1 MKISELIDIKSRAVD
16 FWEDVYNK
24 YKDIDLSTVDILD
37 IVDYLNERVEFH
49 FPDIDVGFKH
59 FREINS
65 RIYLMNLDYHNL
77 DNLVY
82 LWFLG
87 REKID
92 FGIKISLIEENTINQ
107 YKLDYADSYN
117 IQFKLSENKSLIDL
131 EFFSENISEDR
142 FDIAFVIIRFV
153 LGEWSM
159 YSKLNSIRMLG
170 HMPENPISLSE
181 LYDKFTDMWIN
192 ELGHSGKNEGYHFN
206 RHVLPAL
213 SGEEV
218 GIMNGFIPMRNKLAN
233 HLVGSFD
240 YPFSIF
246 MFVAIKSEYDS
257 DELDEFESLL
267 FDIYEQGEGIITV
280 ITRQPSENRYSV
292 YGYCANPALIYL
304 CLESLLKKYPNFN
317 AEIKVLFDQNWYVYR
332 YWVLDQNVSMDL
344 SALDEMMASAIQNHD
359 EQSANNQPKKSFFQR
374 LFKR

>member
-1 MKISELIDIKSRAVD
+1 MKIDEIVSIKATAIS

-24 YKDIDLSTVDILD
+24 YKDVDLSTVDILD
-37 IVDYLNERVEFH
+37 IVDYLNERVEFY

-82 LWFLG
+82 LWFLD
-87 REKID
+87 REKSD

-107 YKLDYADSYN
+107 YKLDFADSYN
-117 IQFKLSENKSLIDL
+117 IQFKLSENQSLIDL

-153 LGEWSM
+153 LGELNM
-159 YSKLNSIRMLG
+159 YSKLNSIRMLE

-233 HLVGSFD
+233 HLVSSFD
-240 YPFSIF
+240 YPFSIL
-246 MFVAIKSEYDS
+246 MFIAIKSEYDS

-317 AEIKVLFDQNWYVYR
+317 AEIKVLFDQNWYGYR

>member
-16 FWEDVYNK
+16 FWEDVYNE
-24 YKDIDLSTVDILD
+24 YKDIDLSTVHILD
-37 IVDYLNERVEFH
+37 VVDYLNERVEFY
-49 FPDIDVGFKH
+49 FPDIDIGFKH

-82 LWFLG
+82 LWFLD

-92 FGIKISLIEENTINQ
+92 FGIKMSLIEENTINQ
-107 YKLDYADSYN
+107 YRLDFADSYN
-117 IQFKLSENKSLIDL
+117 IQFKLSKNQSLIDL

-159 YSKLNSIRMLG
+159 YSKLNSIRMLE

-181 LYDKFTDMWIN
+181 LYDKFNDMWIN

-206 RHVLPAL
+206 RYFLPAL
-213 SGEEV
+213 SGEDVE
-218 GIMNGFIPMRNKLAN
+218 IMNGFIPMRNKLATN
-233 HLVGSFD
+233 LVGSID
-240 YPFSIF
+240 YPFSVF
-246 MFVAIKSEYDS
+246 MFVTLENGYNE
-257 DELDEFESLL
+257 DELDKFENAI
-267 FDIYEQGEGIITV
+267 FDIYEKAEGIITV
-280 ITRQPSENRYSV
+280 RTRQPSENRYSV
-292 YGYCANPALIYL
+292 YGYCAQPELIYTHL
-304 CLESLLKKYPNFN
+304 TSLLKSYSKFN
-317 AEIKVLFDQNWYVYR
+317 AEINILFDQNWYGYR
-332 YWVLDQNVSMDL
+332 HWILDKNIRMDL
-344 SALDEMMASAIQNHD
+344 SEINELITSSKQNST
-359 EQSANNQPKKSFFQR
+359 EQPINKQPKTSFFQR

>member
-16 FWEDVYNK
+16 FWEDVYNE
-24 YKDIDLSTVDILD
+24 YKDIDLSTVHILD
-37 IVDYLNERVEFH
+37 VVDYLNERVEFY
-49 FPDIDVGFKH
+49 FPDIDIGFKH

-82 LWFLG
+82 LWFLD

-92 FGIKISLIEENTINQ
+92 FGIKMSLIEENTINQ
-107 YKLDYADSYN
+107 YRLDFADSYN
-117 IQFKLSENKSLIDL
+117 IQFKLSKNQSLIDL

-159 YSKLNSIRMLG
+159 YSKLNSIRMLE

-181 LYDKFTDMWIN
+181 LYDKFNDMWIN

-206 RHVLPAL
+206 RYFLPAL
-213 SGEEV
+213 SGEDVE
-218 GIMNGFIPMRNKLAN
+218 IMNGFIPMRNKLATN
-233 HLVGSFD
+233 LVGSID
-240 YPFSIF
+240 YPFSVF
-246 MFVAIKSEYDS
+246 MFVTLENGYNE
-257 DELDEFESLL
+257 DELDKFENAI
-267 FDIYEQGEGIITV
+267 FDIYEKAEGIITV
-280 ITRQPSENRYSV
+280 RTRQPSENRYSV
-292 YGYCANPALIYL
+292 YGYCAQPELIYTHL
-304 CLESLLKKYPNFN
+304 TSLLKSYSKFN
-317 AEIKVLFDQNWYVYR
+317 AEINILFDQNWYGYR
-332 YWVLDQNVSMDL
+332 HWILDKNIRMDL
-344 SALDEMMASAIQNHD
+344 SEINELITSSKQNST
-359 EQSANNQPKKSFFQR
+359 EQPINKQPKKSFFQR

>member
-1 MKISELIDIKSRAVD
+1 MKIDEIVSIKATAIS
-16 FWEDVYNK
+16 FWEDVYNE
-24 YKDIDLSTVDILD
+24 YKDVDLSTVDILD
-37 IVDYLNERVEFH
+37 IVDYLNERVEFY

-82 LWFLG
+82 LWFLD

-107 YKLDYADSYN
+107 YKLDFADSYN
-117 IQFKLSENKSLIDL
+117 IQFKLSENQSLIDL

-159 YSKLNSIRMLG
+159 YSKLNSIRMLE
-170 HMPENPISLSE
+170 HMPKNPISLSE
-181 LYDKFTDMWIN
+181 LYDKFNDMWIN

-206 RHVLPAL
+206 RYLLPAL
-213 SGEEV
+213 SGENV
-218 GIMNGFIPMRNKLAN
+218 GIMNGFIPMRNKLATN
-233 HLVGSFD
+233 LVGSID

-246 MFVAIKSEYDS
+246 MFVTIKSEYDS
-257 DELDEFESLL
+257 DELDKFEHLL

-280 ITRQPSENRYSV
+280 RTRQPSENRYSV

-304 CLESLLKKYPNFN
+304 SLESLLKKYPNFN
-317 AEIKVLFDQNWYVYR
+317 AEIHVSFDLNWYGYR
-332 YWVLDQNVSMDL
+332 HWVLDDSVLIDL
-344 SALDEMMASAIQNHD
+344 SEMDEIIALGKQKYA
-359 EQSANNQPKKSFFQR
+359 EQSINKPSKKSFFQR

>member
-1 MKISELIDIKSRAVD
+1 MKISELINIKSRAVD

-82 LWFLG
+82 LWFLD

-92 FGIKISLIEENTINQ
+92 FGIKMSLIEENTMNQ
-107 YKLDYADSYN
+107 YRLDFADSYN
-117 IQFKLSENKSLIDL
+117 IQFKLSKNQSLIDL

-159 YSKLNSIRMLG
+159 YSKLNSIRMLE

-181 LYDKFTDMWIN
+181 LYDKFNDMWIN

-206 RHVLPAL
+206 RYLLPAL
-213 SGEEV
+213 SGENV
-218 GIMNGFIPMRNKLAN
+218 GIMNGFIPMRNKLATN
-233 HLVGSFD
+233 LVGSID
-240 YPFSIF
+240 YPFSVF
-246 MFVAIKSEYDS
+246 MFVTLENGYNE
-257 DELDEFESLL
+257 DELDKFEGLL
-267 FDIYEQGEGIITV
+267 FDIYGKGKGIITV
-280 ITRQPSENRYSV
+280 RTRQPSENRYSV
-292 YGYCANPALIYL
+292 YGYCSDPTVVYNELL
-304 CLESLLKKYPNFN
+304 SLLKNYPYFQGDIN
-317 AEIKVLFDQNWYVYR
+317 VGLDHNWYGYR
-332 YWVLDQNVSMDL
+332 YWVLDHSVRIDL
-344 SALDEMMASAIQNHD
+344 SEMDETITLGKQKQI
-359 EQSANNQPKKSFFQR
+359 EQSTNKPPKKSFFQR